1 MGLLSGAG
9 SVCYISITRSSWC
22 DFWLGRVV
30 LKAGGDA
37 LPGGCVAQ
45 AELWGYGG
53 QDTPNPLCFCAPA
66 VPAQGIFPLSSGEA
80 NVRAV
85 LTCSRSACFCWHVQ
99 SQSITATLGV
109 TAGFGHLASNTDGG

>member
-45 AELWGYGG
+45 AELGAMGGRTPQTLSASVHQQSQHRGY
-53 QDTPNPLCFCAPA
+53 
-66 VPAQGIFPLSSGEA
+66 FPFQVGKQTSEL
-80 NVRAV
+80 
-85 LTCSRSACFCWHVQ
+85 CSRA
-99 SQSITATLGV
+99 
-109 TAGFGHLASNTDGG
+109 AGLRAFAGTSRVKVSLPPWV